1 MFVRTFTHAGVYHAD
16 EIFAL
21 AAASCC
27 VEGGDSATVL
37 TRTRD
42 EAKLAAAVLNPRFLV
57 VDVGG
62 QYDPAIGNYD
72 HHQRGYQSPGD
83 REMSSFG
90 LVWRD
95 YGPSYVKSLSSKLK
109 DDEIQMVAAKIDET
123 LVACVDAIDTRRG
136 ADPGAFSRY
145 TISALISSYN
155 GEPFGFQRAYDLAAK
170 FLMTEVQSQITRV
183 IEQRGLRADLQ
194 AADAAGE
201 KVVKIE
207 RWFPGWPDVVAE
219 LSATVMYGVFYDTKA
234 DSWRVQ
240 QIPETPG
247 ASKGRKALPEPWR
260 GLPTEDLQT
269 LTGVSDAVFC
279 HPNGFIAGV
288 GSEEGAYALANIA
301 LNA

>member
-1 MFVRTFTHAGVYHAD
+1 MFVRTFTHSGVFHAD

-21 AAASCC
+21 AAASC
-27 VEGGDSATVL
+27 VVDGGDSAAVL

-42 EAKLAAAVLNPRFLV
+42 EAELAAAVQHPLFLV

-62 QYDPAIGNYD
+62 QYDTALGNYD
-72 HHQRGYQSPGD
+72 HHQRGFISPGE

-90 LVWRD
+90 LVWKD
-95 YGPSYVKSLSSKLK
+95 YGPSYVKSLSSDLT
-109 DDEIQMVAAKIDET
+109 DDEILIIAAKIDESI
-123 LVACVDAIDTRRG
+123 VACVDAIDTRRG

-145 TISALISSYN
+145 TISSLISSYN
-155 GEPFGFQRAYDLAAK
+155 DEPFGFQRAFDLASR
-170 FLMTEVQSQITRV
+170 FLKTEVQSQITRV

-219 LSATVMYGVFYDTKA
+219 LSASVMYGVFYDSKA
-234 DSWRVQ
+234 GSWRVQ
-240 QIPETPG
+240 QIPESPG

-260 GLPTEDLQT
+260 GLPSADLQA

-288 GSEEGAYALANIA
+288 GSEDGANALANIA